1 VNEVVTIGTAMAG
14 GITAWVVWPCAIP
27 LRICLAIVEVLRLSC
42 RQDSAGGALLDDTV
56 QRLLAR
62 VRVPVAQQFS
72 TAIRECTTA
81 TVEHS

>member
-1 VNEVVTIGTAMAG
+1 VG
-14 GITAWVVWPCAIP
+14 G
-27 LRICLAIVEVLRLSC
+27 LAVRHPVADLSPIVEVLRLSC